1 MLDKAV
7 SDNVSDET
15 LAKPEFKFKRAKDG
29 KETNSNCLASDN
41 LLKSTLCNCVNA
53 SSDKDPVMLD
63 KPAKLMAATDDE
75 LKMSRSPLMVP
86 TELKSKLASIPSPE
100 ISIVPSKVGQAFKA
114 WTPEASVTVVEKEH
128 FCEDESAKTSLA
140 STATRKG
147 LINIGSE

>member
-1 MLDKAV
+1 M

-15 LAKPEFKFKRAKDG
+15 LAKPEFKFKRANDG

-114 WTPEASVTVVEKEH
+114 WTPEASVTVVENEH